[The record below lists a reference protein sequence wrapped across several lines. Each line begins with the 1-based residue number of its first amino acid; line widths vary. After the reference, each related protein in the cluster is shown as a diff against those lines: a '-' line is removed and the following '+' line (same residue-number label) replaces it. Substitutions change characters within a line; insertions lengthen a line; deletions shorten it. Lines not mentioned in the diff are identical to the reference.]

1 MSGTVVTMYSRVR
14 CGLCDEAREVVL
26 AAREDVPFEYREVF
40 IDGDPDLERDYGTR
54 VPVIA
59 VDGQEAFELT
69 VDPEAF
75 RAAVGRL
82 RD

>member
-1 MSGTVVTMYSRVR
+1 MYSRAR

-26 AAREDVPFEYREVF
+26 AAREDVPFEYREVL
-40 IDGDPDLERDYGTR
+40 IDGDADLERDYGTR